1 MKKKEGS
8 YDYFFEKSGYKVPA
22 HIHFFNHLMLT
33 PKPDVDKA
41 SGWELIWWFIK
52 VNIGSG
58 FFKLGEFKLKFY
70 SWLTQYYPFSL
81 LFQNKIYHA
90 NNKKQRI
97 LVEKLEK
104 IAGKYG
110 VKMLI
115 KGSDAEGDMI
125 IFTTIFEKNPTDS
138 KLKLFEKDLQKKF
151 GSVYVRNNEGNVNI
165 VFPNQTLYEYYS
177 HLRQ

>member
-8 YDYFFEKSGYKVPA
+8 YDYFFEKSGYEVPA

-41 SGWELIWWFIK
+41 SAWELILWFAK
-52 VNIGSG
+52 VNVGLG
-58 FFKLGEFKLKFY
+58 FFKFGGLKHNFY
-70 SWLTQYYPFSL
+70 TWITQYYPFSL
-81 LFQNKIYHA
+81 LLQDKIYHA
-90 NNKKQRI
+90 NNKKQRL

-104 IAGKYG
+104 MVGKYD

-125 IFTTIFEKNPTDS
+125 IFTTIFEKFPNDS

-165 VFPNQTLYEYYS
+165 VFPNQTLYEYYE
-177 HLRQ
+177 HLQ